1 MIAVRVGQPSVARM
15 AAVHRCADVLEQ
27 IGAIAP
33 AYRAA
38 MVAREQAA
46 STYMGEGV
54 AVPHGLEESAG
65 LVRRDALAV
74 LQFPGGVDWAGHHVV
89 VCVAIAAGDDSH
101 IEMLASIAAMLLDP
115 ARAAQLRAARDP
127 EEIMRM
133 FCADRPG
140 ADRG

>member
-1 MIAVRVGQPSVARM
+1 MIAVRVGQLAMDRT

-27 IGAIAP
+27 IGAVTP

-38 MVAREQAA
+38 MLAQERTFG
-46 STYMGEGV
+46 SYMGEGV
-54 AVPHGLEESAG
+54 AIPYALDDSRR

-89 VCVAIAAGDDSH
+89 VCVAIAAGDDGQ
-101 IEMLASIAAMLLDP
+101 IELLASIAAMLLDP
-115 ARAAQLRAARDP
+115 VRAARLRSARDP

-133 FCADRPG
+133 FCGPRNG
-140 ADRG
+140 